1 MQVSKQDFRMEI
13 ATDPNPDTD
22 YLLQDEFA
30 AEREKWYRN
39 EWWHVYVKAY
49 VTLHI
54 PVDNVHI
61 IQRIESPGLYGVEE
75 YMTPECDKYH
85 QEIYRDECAT
95 LEKMLVGIGVS
106 VVD

>member
-22 YLLQDEFA
+22 Y
-30 AEREKWYRN
+30 
-39 EWWHVYVKAY
+39 WWHVYVKAY